1 MLVLPLLLTLTPPIT
16 VTQAVPWTEGGVIS
30 TSDNGMGDLQ
40 LMWIYIGGG
49 VQLHVF
55 NNFVLSQ
62 RALITLSGHASC
74 TPNIPSVG
82 CSEIYFALYI
92 IVRH

>member
-1 MLVLPLLLTLTPPIT
+1 MLVLPLLLTLTPLIT
-16 VTQAVPWTEGGVIS
+16 ATQAVPLTEGGVIS

-55 NNFVLSQ
+55 NN
-62 RALITLSGHASC
+62 
-74 TPNIPSVG
+74 
-82 CSEIYFALYI
+82 
-92 IVRH
+92 